1 MKSNQRKSGAP
12 TGVASDLARTPH
24 KAFMKLAGLELE
36 KARHLQE
43 RASVLLRLRNI
54 EDRLRTIEF
63 EQRTIQTMFP
73 PPPAPEAIAAP
84 TLVRAA
90 AVPGPVPAVAAAAPV
105 PVEPAPAPAPVRAGL
120 RATARPTRFPPVAQ
134 SRGES
139 AAGAEKFSYR
149 Y

>member
-73 PPPAPEAIAAP
+73 PPPAPEATAAP
-84 TLVRAA
+84 VSVRAA
-90 AVPGPVPAVAAAAPV
+90 AVPVPAVAAPAPV
-105 PVEPAPAPAPVRAGL
+105 QAVAEPAPAPVRAGL